1 MATKPNGKKT
11 SDSPAQPQS
20 AAPTISNLDKL
31 KTLRESVTA
40 NFHIQMGLEAN
51 AEAVL
56 TRINGGVTLD
66 NPERCV
72 WEEWLLLSREH
83 RRNLRRLADEIDTAI
98 WRTEKANA
106 ASDDTLQEW
115 YANARHTAAV
125 VGGHHKAE
133 RNERLAAAW
142 LGALNARGLRPDGR
156 QGYQNGDGAS

>member
-1 MATKPNGKKT
+1 M

-20 AAPTISNLDKL
+20 AAPTISNLDNL

-56 TRINGGVTLD
+56 TRVGGGILMD
-66 NPERCV
+66 NPERGV
-72 WEEWLLLSREH
+72 WEDWLLLSREH

-106 ASDDTLQEW
+106 ASDSTLQEW
-115 YANARHTAAV
+115 YANAAHTARV
-125 VGGHHKAE
+125 VGGHTKAE

-142 LGALNARGLRPDGR
+142 LGALTARGLRPDGR